1 VPGTWRVEASEW
13 EDLVA
18 DTVQSGP
25 RLDKSGLEQLL
36 AGLTAVRGGDFRT
49 RLAQTGDPLMD
60 EIAVVFNG
68 MADQLDL
75 FTSEVTRVAREVGTE
90 GKLGGQAYV
99 PGVSGTWKDLT
110 DSVNAMAGN
119 LTGQVRSIAQV
130 ATAVAKGDLSQKID
144 VDARGEIL
152 ELKSTLNTMVDQLS
166 SFADE
171 VTRVAREVGTEG
183 SLGGQADVKGV
194 SGTWKDLT
202 ESVNVMAA
210 NLTDQVRSIA
220 QVTTAV
226 AKGDLSQKI
235 RVDARGEILELKE
248 TINTMVDQLSAFAD
262 EVTRVAREVGTQG
275 NLGGQAVV
283 RGVSGT
289 WKDLTDNVNVMA
301 SNLTAQVRS
310 IAQVATAVERGDLS
324 QQIMVE
330 AKGEV
335 AALAQTINRMVGT
348 LSAFADEVTRVARE
362 VGTEGRLGGQ
372 AGVKGVAG
380 TWKDLTD
387 NVNSM
392 ANNLTSQVR
401 NIAQVT
407 TAVAQGDL
415 SKKIDVDARGE
426 ILELKTTINTM
437 VDQLSSFAAEVTR
450 VAREVGSQGRLGGQA
465 EVEGVSGTWKRLTEN
480 VNELAGNLT
489 RQVRAIA
496 EVTSAVAAGDL
507 TRSISVEAQGEVAE
521 LKDNINAMVQSL
533 RETILAN
540 QQQDWLKTNLARIAG
555 MMQGH
560 RDLAVVAEL
569 IMDELVPLVGAQH
582 GTFFLGE
589 PGARGQAK
597 LRLIAG
603 YGLRAGKAAPTQYRL
618 GQSLIGQ
625 VARSKRSVIVADLPE
640 GYVKISSGL
649 GEAPPTNLAIVP
661 ILFEDQVLGVI
672 ELASFTSFSQ
682 VQTDFLEQLTETLGV
697 NFNTIIA
704 NARTDALL
712 EESQRLA
719 GELQARSEELQAQQV
734 ELQRSNADLE
744 DKAALLAAQNR
755 DIETKNAEIEQARQE
770 IEERA
775 RQLALA
781 SKYKSQFLANM
792 SHELRTPLNSLL
804 ILARLLAQNPGR
816 NLTAKQVEYA
826 NVIHSA
832 GSDLLQLIN
841 DILDLSKVEAGRM
854 DIHAE
859 RFPLSALLED
869 IRATF
874 QPLTAE
880 KGLDFAV
887 ETDLGT
893 PPELFTDRQ
902 RLRQVLGNLLSNA
915 VKFTERGHVLLHVG
929 PDSRARDGVKMV
941 VFSVTDTGIGIAPE
955 NLTTIFGAFQQ
966 GDGTL
971 SRRYG
976 GTGLGLS
983 IVREVGALL
992 GGEITAESEL
1002 GQGSTFSLYLPCELP
1017 GAADDGDQYFAGAPD
1032 DVTDVLNGDRR
1043 ADATQALQLQPTLS
1057 DDAMLGGRRLLVLE
1071 GTRGGLLTLLAH
1083 SAVSDLSGIDE
1094 PVQVQTAVTPEQGI
1108 EALSAEPHQCVVLD
1122 LGLPDASAFAFL
1134 ERLRE
1139 ERRLRDIPVLAH
1151 TRDKLDSAQ
1160 GRLARLRFGSQPLE
1174 LLPSLDDLRERIT
1187 LHLSAAQRGHV
1198 PALISETRA
1207 DPGPRPAPEANGHE
1221 ALRGRKVL
1229 VIDDDYR
1236 NVFAITS
1243 TLEMHGMT
1251 VTQAPDG
1258 VKGIETLLA
1267 GDRPDLILM
1276 DVMMP
1281 ELDGYTAMHEI
1292 RQMPSFAT
1300 LPIIA
1305 VTARAMPGDR
1315 EKSIAAGASDY
1326 VTKPV
1331 DTDELLACM
1340 ERWLVSR

>member
-1 VPGTWRVEASEW
+1 MT
-13 EDLVA
+13 

-36 AGLTAVRGGDFRT
+36 AGLTAVRGGDFST
-49 RLAQTGDPLMD
+49 RLPKTGDPLMD
-60 EIAVVFNG
+60 EIATVFNG

-110 DSVNAMAGN
+110 ESVNAMAGN
-119 LTGQVRSIAQV
+119 LTGQVRNIAQV

-183 SLGGQADVKGV
+183 RLGGQADVKGV

-220 QVTTAV
+220 EVTTAV

-235 RVDARGEILELKE
+235 RVDARGEIMELKE

-324 QQIMVE
+324 QQITVE
-330 AKGEV
+330 AMGEV

-372 AGVKGVAG
+372 ADVKGVSG

-392 ANNLTSQVR
+392 ANNLTNQVR

-450 VAREVGSQGRLGGQA
+450 VAREVGSEGRLGGQA

-496 EVTSAVAAGDL
+496 EVTSAVASGDL

-533 RETILAN
+533 RETIRAN

-569 IMDELVPLVGAQH
+569 IMDELSPLVGAQH
-582 GTFFLGE
+582 GTFFLSE
-589 PGARGQAK
+589 PVNGDTQ

-603 YGLRAGKAAPTQYRL
+603 YGLRADKSAPIQYRL

-625 VARSKRSVIVADLPE
+625 VARSKRSIVVANLPE
-640 GYVKISSGL
+640 GYVTISSGL
-649 GEAPPTNLAIVP
+649 GEAAPANLAVLP

-672 ELASFTSFSQ
+672 ELASFTEFSP
-682 VQTDFLEQLTETLGV
+682 VQTDFLEQLMETLGV

-704 NARTDALL
+704 NARTDTLL
-712 EESQRLA
+712 EESQRLTS
-719 GELQARSEELQAQQV
+719 ELQARSVELQNQQV
-734 ELQRSNADLE
+734 ELQRSNAELE

-859 RFPLSALLED
+859 RFPLSTLLED
-869 IRATF
+869 VQATF
-874 QPLTAE
+874 QPLTVE

-887 ETDLGT
+887 EAD
-893 PPELFTDRQ
+893 PEAPAELFTDRQ
-902 RLRQVLGNLLSNA
+902 RLRQVLGNLLANA
-915 VKFTERGHVLLHVG
+915 VKFTEQGQVVLRVG
-929 PDSRARDGVKMV
+929 RADQGRHHGGEGEVLA
-941 VFSVTDTGIGIAPE
+941 FSVADTGIGIAPE
-955 NLTTIFGAFQQ
+955 NLSTIFGAFQQ

-976 GTGLGLS
+976 GTGLGPS
-983 IVREVGALL
+983 IAREVGALL
-992 GGEITAESEL
+992 GGEITAQSEL
-1002 GQGSTFSLYLPCELP
+1002 GQGSTFALYLPCELP
-1017 GAADDGDQYFAGAPD
+1017 GAAADLYPDSLGAGESVSIVP
-1032 DVTDVLNGDRR
+1032 NGDGH
-1043 ADATQALQLQPTLS
+1043 ADATEALRLQPTLPE
-1057 DDAMLGGRRLLVLE
+1057 DAAPGGRRLLVLE
-1071 GTRGGLLTLLAH
+1071 GSRGGLLTLLAH
-1083 SAVSDLSGIDE
+1083 SAVSDLTGING
-1094 PVQVQTAVTPEQGI
+1094 PVQVGTAVSPEQGI
-1108 EALSAEPHQCVVLD
+1108 EALAAAPHQCVVLD
-1122 LGLPDASAFAFL
+1122 LGLEDASAFAFL
-1134 ERLRE
+1134 EQLQDDPE
-1139 ERRLRDIPVLAH
+1139 LRDIPVLAH
-1151 TRDKLDSAQ
+1151 TRDTIDSAQ
-1160 GRLARLRFGSQPLE
+1160 ARLARLRFGSQPLE
-1174 LLPSLDDLRERIT
+1174 LLPSLDELRERIT
-1187 LHLSAAQRGHV
+1187 LHLSAAQPDHV
-1198 PALISETRA
+1198 PALISEAAA
-1207 DPGPRPAPEANGHE
+1207 DEHAGPRASAEADGHE
-1221 ALRGRKVL
+1221 ALRGKRIL
-1229 VIDDDYR
+1229 VIDDDPR

-1243 TLEMHGMT
+1243 TLELHGMI
-1251 VTQAPDG
+1251 VTQATNG
-1258 VKGIETLLA
+1258 RKGIEALLTA
-1267 GDRPDLILM
+1267 EDTDLILM

-1281 ELDGYTAMHEI
+1281 ELDGYTTMARI
-1292 RQMPSFAT
+1292 RQMPAFAT

-1305 VTARAMPGDR
+1305 VTARAMPGDK

-1340 ERWLVSR
+1340 ERWLTHG